1 MPARARAAWSSAA
14 NRANAEWSLSRA
26 GGICHTASHGRP
38 RWHGLVGHRYACSIA
53 LPKRSAV
60 ATRCAGNRNR
70 RERRPMAA
78 NLPAAAAPPV
88 TARVFAGDA
97 GQVRAARR
105 FVAGALD
112 GCTGVSD
119 ALLCVSE
126 LATNAVLHSRSGR
139 PGGRFTVRATRQA
152 GSVRVEVT
160 DEGGPWGHERDGDGQ
175 GGRGRG

>member
-1 MPARARAAWSSAA
+1 
-14 NRANAEWSLSRA
+14 
-26 GGICHTASHGRP
+26 
-38 RWHGLVGHRYACSIA
+38 
-53 LPKRSAV
+53 
-60 ATRCAGNRNR
+60 
-70 RERRPMAA
+70 MAA

-105 FVAGALD
+105 FLAGLLD
-112 GCTGVSD
+112 GCTAADD

-139 PGGRFTVRATRQA
+139 QGGRFTVRATVQA

-160 DEGGPWGHERDGDGQ
+160 DEGGPWRRERDGDGQ
-175 GGRGRG
+175 SGRGLLIVGELASRWSRDECGAGRTVWFEIDYGQ

>member
-1 MPARARAAWSSAA
+1 
-14 NRANAEWSLSRA
+14 
-26 GGICHTASHGRP
+26 
-38 RWHGLVGHRYACSIA
+38 
-53 LPKRSAV
+53 
-60 ATRCAGNRNR
+60 
-70 RERRPMAA
+70 MAA

-88 TARVFAGDA
+88 TAQVFAGDA

-105 FVAGALD
+105 FLAGALD
-112 GCTGVSD
+112 GCPATGD

-139 PGGRFTVRATRQA
+139 QGGRFTVRAARRA

-175 GGRGRG
+175 SGRGLLIVGELASRWGREDGAGRRTMWFELDW